1 MNYKGHLAITG
12 LLFKVMTL
20 VGAYYNDL
28 NIFYNQLFTAQNHG
42 NRLDYIRLSPTDKPK
57 KIYNKVIKKKKKRG
71 KTYVSLKNFHLWKC
85 PLCS

>member
-42 NRLDYIRLSPTDKPK
+42 NRLDYVRLSPTNKPK
-57 KIYNKVIKKKKKRG
+57 KIYNKVIKIKKRG
-71 KTYVSLKNFHLWKC
+71 KTYVSLKNFYLWKC